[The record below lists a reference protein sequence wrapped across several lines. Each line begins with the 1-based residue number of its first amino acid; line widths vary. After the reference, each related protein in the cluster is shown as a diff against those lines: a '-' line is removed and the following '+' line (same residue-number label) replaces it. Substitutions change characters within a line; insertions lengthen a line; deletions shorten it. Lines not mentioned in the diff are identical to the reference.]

1 MTREHWKKL
10 LPVITAFTNGE
21 DVEFSHHNNIWQKPD
36 EEGLSFFR
44 GVIYRVAPKPRK
56 VWVAEF
62 KDGEIRMA
70 LTQDELNNRWTMT
83 DRLATHCIELPPLP

>member
-1 MTREHWKKL
+1 MTREHAKEL
-10 LPVITAFTNGE
+10 LPIITAFANGE
-21 DVEFSHHNNIWQKPD
+21 DIQSQSQGGDWSMVDEPGFSLEP
-36 EEGLSFFR
+36 SR
-44 GVIYRVAPKPRK
+44 YRIAPKPRK

-70 LTQDELNNRWTMT
+70 LTKDELNNRWTMT

>member
-1 MTREHWKKL
+1 MTREHAKEL
-10 LPVITAFTNGE
+10 LPVITAFANGE
-21 DVEFSHHNNIWQKPD
+21 DVQTLN
-36 EEGLSFFR
+36 FR
-44 GVIYRVAPKPRK
+44 GEWVDATDLTFHGSKDNYRIAPKPRK

-70 LTQDELNNRWTMT
+70 LTKDELNNRWTMT

>member
-1 MTREHWKKL
+1 MVDE
-10 LPVITAFTNGE
+10 PG
-21 DVEFSHHNNIWQKPD
+21 FSLEP
-36 EEGLSFFR
+36 SR
-44 GVIYRVAPKPRK
+44 YRIAPKPRK

-70 LTQDELNNRWTMT
+70 LTKDELNNRWTMT